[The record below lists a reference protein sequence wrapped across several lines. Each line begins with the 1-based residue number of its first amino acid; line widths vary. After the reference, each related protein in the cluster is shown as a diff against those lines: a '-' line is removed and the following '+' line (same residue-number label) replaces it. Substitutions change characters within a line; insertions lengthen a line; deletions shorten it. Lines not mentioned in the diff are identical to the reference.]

1 MNNFSMKKRWLLVS
15 LALLVPKIV
24 TGETLNLNYEKPGA
38 FDLEP
43 RLGLQA
49 RACLSKVEPMDIHFK
64 FKPME
69 TTNLKVTLTV
79 DGAPVSK
86 SYAPFSSATNNKVAG
101 STNTDPDFQIPW
113 KVSVVS
119 GNFQLTGTY
128 NRPDVGSGHP
138 ESHGGKFCFTD
149 GYIGNNGN
157 TFMHP
162 DNPDL
167 ELTHGYYPV
176 FEKFPWDK
184 FGFIF
189 GEAAALNEKTFQE
202 KCANGKRQ
210 IILDPAH
217 VWPNPPPTK
226 GYSVPAAVKDKLD
239 VYGAAFLKGGMFFL
253 NYTPHKDD
261 DIHRVDSSTGVNVAQ
276 ELTGVPGPVTY
287 TFPITRSDQ
296 PYFNQ
301 RIQDGSVDL
310 RLNNRNVS
318 SLTLKLT
325 DSANNSAVWEWK
337 TTDGSSKNKLH
348 LIHRSQ
354 LPVKPAGNDNGDIY
368 HINGFYKPE
377 AENGVNGYYKGTLVS
392 GSFLNQKYKDFVD
405 NIMPLSLP
413 PDVQGDIDL
422 VNTDS
427 LTFIIGQE
435 QDYSGQYVVS
445 VSGKPLK
452 FGPLIM
458 DDNELKSAMQVRNA
472 CY

>member
-1 MNNFSMKKRWLLVS
+1 MKKRWLLVS

-38 FDLEP
+38 FDLDP

-119 GNFQLTGTY
+119 GHFQLTGTY

-138 ESHGGKFCFTD
+138 ESYTGEFCFSDDYMANNFNTEFKD
-149 GYIGNNGN
+149 PKLNESLGY
-157 TFMHP
+157 FP
-162 DNPDL
+162 L
-167 ELTHGYYPV
+167 
-176 FEKFPWDK
+176 FKKFPKELFTSYTPW
-184 FGFIF
+184 G
-189 GEAAALNEKTFQE
+189 GMSLEAFAENNELAFQNL
-202 KCANGKRQ
+202 CVNGKRQ
-210 IILDPAH
+210 NILDPAH

-261 DIHRVDSSTGVNVAQ
+261 DIHRVDSLTGVNVAQ

-301 RIQDGSVDL
+301 SIQEADVDL

-318 SLTLKLT
+318 SLILKLT
-325 DSANNSAVWEWK
+325 DGANNSAVWEWK

-348 LIHRSQ
+348 LIYRSQ

-435 QDYSGQYVVS
+435 QNYSGQYVVS